1 MGSFAAAGGSVLGT
15 GAFSTAEATRDVSV
29 QVANENNAFLSIKPS
44 NTANGQ
50 FATQGS
56 TDNQIGLDFS
66 GSGNGG
72 SGVGQNS
79 VYNFDDVFRIANQG
93 TQTIYVW
100 SRLSGGS
107 KFDDDN
113 LYFYPNGSRSTELND
128 SSNSVLTLSPGESA
142 KIGVHVDTGELSTG
156 SDSITAT
163 IRADVDKPGNSGS
176 VGPGGDEAL
185 VVSQTPD
192 QGDFSSIQNAID
204 SVDGT
209 TILVEDGPDTYDEQ
223 VTVDTSLTLRGIDDP
238 TVVAPGTANTFEVTA
253 DDVTIEGFEIRNPG
267 TNVSASPTDF
277 SGVIGVNVQSGT
289 TGVTVRDN
297 LIAGLGTGNDDAN
310 PIAVNAQGETSGI
323 TVESNRIENL
333 EGTDEDEGAVQA
345 VLINS
350 QKALNGIDDG
360 IDNARV
366 ANNTITNLLDTRS
379 TNAIRF
385 NGDVS
390 GEIVGNTISNL
401 NTEGD
406 IPGTDDPGGFTQV
419 IALQQGGN
427 STTGPSDVT
436 IKNNGISNIETTTAD
451 NWAPPFHIIVGP
463 NASNVNI
470 TGNDLTADSQ
480 DTEVFVEDRSS
491 GSPSL
496 NKVLNDKNNVFNP
509 EAVAGENR
517 IIPLQTESG
526 GLFANLG
533 TDGIA
538 PLQAGTK
545 LSEFPTGPGSP
556 YGLDGEFMQPVYAN
570 KTDESISIDVVSNGF
585 GPTEL
590 DLGVGAY
597 NGVAFAGENQWTRI
611 PTGEGTPYP
620 LVPPETAWDSN
631 GDFQGGPISGGP
643 DGDYEL
649 VEISETDGGFKIVW
663 EFLGTQDGGL
673 NSQTVEGDAKQPP
686 EEDAAAY

>member
-1 MGSFAAAGGSVLGT
+1 MKRRNLLIGMGSFAAAGGSVLGS

-29 QVANENNAFLSIKPS
+29 QVANENNAFLAIKPS

-56 TDNQIGLDFS
+56 SDNQIGLDFS

-72 SGVGQNS
+72 TGVGQNS

-142 KIGVHVDTGELSTG
+142 KIGVHIDTDGLSTG
-156 SDSITAT
+156 SDSLTAT

-176 VGPGGDEAL
+176 VGPVGDETL

-192 QGDFSSIQNAID
+192 QGEFSSIQNAID
-204 SVDGT
+204 EADGT

-267 TNVSASPTDF
+267 TNVSASPKDY

-297 LIAGLGTGNDDAN
+297 LIVGIGTGNDDAN
-310 PIAVNAQGETSGI
+310 PIAVYAQGGTSGI

-333 EGTDEDEGAVQA
+333 EGTDEDEGTVQA

-350 QKALNGIDDG
+350 QKAIDGIDDG
-360 IDNARV
+360 IGNARV
-366 ANNTITNLLDTRS
+366 ANNTITDLLDTRS

-390 GEIVGNTISNL
+390 GEIVGNTISDL

-419 IALQQGGN
+419 IALQKGGN
-427 STTGPSDVT
+427 STAGPSDVT
-436 IKNNGISNIETTTAD
+436 IKNNDISNIETTTAD
-451 NWAPPFHIIVGP
+451 NWAPPFHITVGS
-463 NASNVNI
+463 NASDVTI
-470 TGNDLTADSQ
+470 TENDLTADSQ
-480 DTEVFVEDRSS
+480 DTEVFIEDQSS

-496 NKVLNDKNNVFNP
+496 NKVLNEMNNVFSP

-517 IIPLQTESG
+517 IVPLQTENG

-533 TDGIA
+533 NGKIA
-538 PLQAGTK
+538 PLQEGTK

-556 YGLDGEFMQPVYAN
+556 FELDGQFMQPVYAN
-570 KTDESISIDVVSNGF
+570 KTEDSISIDVVSNGF
-585 GPTEL
+585 GPTSL
-590 DLGVGAY
+590 SLNAGSY
-597 NGVAFAGENQWTRI
+597 NGTAFASNNQWARI
-611 PTGEGTPYP
+611 PTGSGTPYP
-620 LVPPETAWDSN
+620 IDGINTAWDSN
-631 GDFQGGPISGGP
+631 GDFQGEPISGGP
-643 DGDYEL
+643 AGDYEL
-649 VEISETDGGFKIVW
+649 VEISETDNGFKIVW
-663 EFLGTQDGGL
+663 EWLG
-673 NSQTVEGDAKQPP
+673 S
-686 EEDAAAY
+686 